1 MSTIVGVS
9 FTQRLRPAHFV
20 PRILDGWA
28 TVFFHLFFVVD
39 KIGARYVCWEF
50 PCKETH
56 PNITWDIENHSHLTR
71 YVLETLIVG
80 LHSQN
85 TSIIAPETQELVQDE
100 VSFFRFPCPSGRFF
114 P

>member
-1 MSTIVGVS
+1 MSTIFGVS

-28 TVFFHLFFVVD
+28 DVFFSLFFFVVD
-39 KIGARYVCWEF
+39 KIGATYVCWEF

-85 TSIIAPETQELVQDE
+85 TSIIAPEQELVQDE
-100 VSFFRFPCPSGRFF
+100 VSFLGPWPSGR
-114 P
+114 PPP